1 MKNIKYLILLF
12 LSMSLVTAC
21 FDDSEDFDLNGDS
34 PNLAGFTN
42 AREVV
47 SNVADG
53 SEYPFTVKMKIAGP
67 TVTELSN
74 DVTVTFEALP
84 TSTAVAGVHYKIVN
98 PTTTLKKAS
107 NYLGFANVVMLT
119 AGINAPLSGPSPVL
133 VLRAKATSGDGTV
146 LASGKPV
153 EITLNYAC
161 DSKLA
166 GTYLETTQYWRFGA
180 LQSVISRTVTFTKTG
195 VGKFRASHVGHWSQA
210 DLGGTPGFTF
220 FDVCGVITIPK
231 QNLVDLYS
239 NIVEGVA
246 GKSSV
251 NPVTGNITM
260 EYTIVTSDP
269 AADRTYYATYVKQ

>member
-21 FDDSEDFDLNGDS
+21 FDDSEDFDLNGDG

-53 SEYPFTVKMKIAGP
+53 SEYPFTVKMKVAGP
-67 TVTELSN
+67 TVTELTN

-84 TSTAVAGVHYKIVN
+84 TSTAKAGIHYKIVT
-98 PTTTLKKAS
+98 PTTTLKKSS

-133 VLRAKATSGDGTV
+133 ILRAKATTGDGTV

-166 GTYLETTQYWRFGA
+166 GTYKETTEYWRYGA
-180 LQSVISRTVTFTKTG
+180 LQSVVNRTVTFTKTG
-195 VGKFRASHVGHWSQA
+195 VGEFRTSDVGHWTQA
-210 DLGGTPGFTF
+210 QLGGTPGFTF
-220 FDVCGVITIPK
+220 YDVCGVITIPG

-239 NIVEGVA
+239 NWVEGVA

-251 NPVTGNITM
+251 DPVTGDITM

-269 AADRTYYATYVKQ
+269 AADRTYYAKYVKQ